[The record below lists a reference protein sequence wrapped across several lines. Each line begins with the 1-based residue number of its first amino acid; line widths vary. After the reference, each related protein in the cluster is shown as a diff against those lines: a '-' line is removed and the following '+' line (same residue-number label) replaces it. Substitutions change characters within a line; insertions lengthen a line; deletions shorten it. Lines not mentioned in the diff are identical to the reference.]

1 MQGIYTSSFFAI
13 PTKEKKKTKRQEKKV
28 WLQVEIISPM
38 LLFDEIWLVLFS
50 FFFFFWRDVSHVPLV
65 IVIVVV
71 VFVVVYAGGIYAYL
85 SYLPLPIVL

>member
-1 MQGIYTSSFFAI
+1 MNEWIYCL
-13 PTKEKKKTKRQEKKV
+13 EKNKTKRQEKKV

-71 VFVVVYAGGIYAYL
+71 VFVVVYAGGL
-85 SYLPLPIVL
+85 SLLPPPSYSSLTGRL